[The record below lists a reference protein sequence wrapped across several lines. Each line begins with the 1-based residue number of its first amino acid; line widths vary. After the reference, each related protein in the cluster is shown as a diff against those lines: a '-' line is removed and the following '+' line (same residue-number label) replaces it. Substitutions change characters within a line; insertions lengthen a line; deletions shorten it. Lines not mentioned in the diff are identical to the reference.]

1 MMKILGPAA
10 LPGHIAPARPDGAA
24 AATPAGAEPVT
35 APQASRLI
43 IDRDRQ
49 SGAYAFTVVNAKT
62 GEVMS
67 RLPVRAVSDIAA
79 AADYRPGSIA
89 RLSV

>member
-1 MMKILGPAA
+1 MTSLGPAA
-10 LPGHIAPARPDGAA
+10 LPGHVAPARPEGPTATTTAGAA
-24 AATPAGAEPVT
+24 GAAS
-35 APQASRLI
+35 PQASRLI

>member
-1 MMKILGPAA
+1 MMTSLGPAA
-10 LPGHIAPARPDGAA
+10 LPGYVTPARREGPTAA
-24 AATPAGAEPVT
+24 AIAGA

-49 SGAYAFTVVNAKT
+49 SGAYAFTIVDAKT

>member
-1 MMKILGPAA
+1 MMTPLGPTT
-10 LPGHIAPARPDGAA
+10 LPSHVAPARREGPAPTTAA
-24 AATPAGAEPVT
+24 AAA

-49 SGAYAFTVVNAKT
+49 SGDYAFTVVDAKT

-67 RLPVRAVSDIAA
+67 RLPVRAAADMAA